1 MNFTNSLI
9 DNVRYYSSSF
19 GISSRIVKYEDVI
32 NFIKKNPRILNYESD
47 YFCCLLEIANHEM
60 NKRFVNI
67 NIEGFKKIMNT
78 IYKLKPDFDL
88 LKVYFPYVGF
98 NSIDYENMNK
108 QFYEGIQLC
117 KKYKYPINND
127 TIRNWI
133 FSMISELKEYLK
145 NPNSMYL
152 TKEEIEKTIEH
163 TNEIFKEFI

>member
-1 MNFTNSLI
+1 
-9 DNVRYYSSSF
+9 
-19 GISSRIVKYEDVI
+19 
-32 NFIKKNPRILNYESD
+32 
-47 YFCCLLEIANHEM
+47 M

-88 LKVYFPYVGF
+88 LKVYFPYIGY

-117 KKYKYPINND
+117 KKYQYPINND

-145 NPNSMYL
+145 NPNSIYL
-152 TKEEIEKTIEH
+152 TKEEIEKIIEH